1 MKSGCWKIMWNGR
14 DHEASKWVTTNHTR
28 PWRCKEGN
36 VMFMVKLYY
45 ELLLENQTIN
55 SPKYC
60 FELALDEKCLEL
72 INWKCINLHVDNTKP
87 RFFDDQAETLHLGW
101 EVLIQLP
108 YSLDIVPSDI
118 NLLWFL
124 KNSPNGKIFS
134 SMEDCKGSLEHFFA
148 KTKKV

>member
-1 MKSGCWKIMWNGR
+1 MEEIMKQ
-14 DHEASKWVTTNHTR
+14 AKWITTNHTKGQSS
-28 PWRCKEGN
+28 CKEGN

-45 ELLLENQTIN
+45 ELLLENQII
-55 SPKYC
+55 SSHKYC
-60 FELALDEKCLEL
+60 FQLALDEKCLEL
-72 INWKCINLHVDNTKP
+72 INWKCINFHVDNAKP
-87 RFFDDQAETLHLGW
+87 PVSLMTRQKLLHLGW

-124 KNSPNGKIFS
+124 QNSPNGKIFS
-134 SMEDCKGSLEHFFA
+134 SMEDCKGPLEHFFA

>member
-1 MKSGCWKIMWNGR
+1 MEEIMKQ
-14 DHEASKWVTTNHTR
+14 AKWITTNHTKGQSS
-28 PWRCKEGN
+28 CKEGN

-45 ELLLENQTIN
+45 ELLLENQII
-55 SPKYC
+55 SSHKYC
-60 FELALDEKCLEL
+60 FQLALDEKCLEL
-72 INWKCINLHVDNTKP
+72 INWKCINFHVDNAKP
-87 RFFDDQAETLHLGW
+87 PVSLMTRQKLLHLGW